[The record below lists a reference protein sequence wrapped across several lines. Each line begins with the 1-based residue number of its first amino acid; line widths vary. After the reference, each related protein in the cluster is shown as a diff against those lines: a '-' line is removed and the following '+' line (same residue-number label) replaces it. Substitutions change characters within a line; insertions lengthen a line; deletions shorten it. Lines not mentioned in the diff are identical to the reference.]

1 MQTKNYTTIATKISC
16 TDKKKLLTIAE
27 AFGLSF
33 YELLQSL
40 LLAIVRYFD
49 KEALITYE
57 NKMMVNA
64 FGNIM
69 FTLTDS
75 YNPLQ
80 IRGNESQTI
89 QKAIVLVGR
98 AKKSKPQPLMISKNH
113 DGNLTESYN
122 IDTMLNDFLSASD
135 GEALEALNNYRE
147 KYGYFSL
154 QQALHDIILQR
165 TDKPD
170 EVMSKEIGE
179 LRQWL
184 DDHMISYKIIRDVVT
199 IPDFGKCFKIHC
211 GNRTSFHC
219 PSAALYSTLTN

>member
-179 LRQWL
+179 MFTDCRTTTGEMVNDEVHYKKVYNKGGDYTIYTPHKDMLKVELR
-184 DDHMISYKIIRDVVT
+184 
-199 IPDFGKCFKIHC
+199 
-211 GNRTSFHC
+211 
-219 PSAALYSTLTN
+219 